1 VEVIGDAKTLGELI
15 DQAAETWPD
24 HEAIVYEDKRVS
36 YRQLQERANRL
47 AGALFKLGVR
57 KGDKV
62 SVLFTNLPQWAYAEF
77 AIDKIGGIVVPVN
90 TRYSVDEIEYIL
102 NHSDSTTLIMMD
114 GFQKIDYM
122 AMVREI
128 CPELDASE
136 PGHLKS
142 EKLPFLKNVIVFRD
156 RRYRGTFDFSEL
168 MEIREGKVMK
178 DLDKAQKE
186 VRSDDIAHLPYTS
199 GTTGKPKGVMTTHQQ
214 YIRFNLGFIKGI
226 GGFTEK
232 DRLCVA
238 APFSHNFGNSQGLL
252 TPAFCGAASVLIEAF
267 DARKCL
273 ELIEKERC
281 TFFAGSPTMYIKML
295 RDEHFSKYDL
305 SSLRSGLI
313 AAAPAPVAIIE
324 EIQARMGI
332 KTLVNGFGMTE
343 NSVGTSMTR
352 PGDPPEVVSKTV
364 GKPLWP
370 DYEIKVIDINT
381 GEGLPPGAE
390 GELCTRG
397 PLIMKGYYKMLE
409 ETAKLIDQEG
419 WFHTGDIAIIDEG
432 GYIRITGRLKD
443 VFMPGGLNVSPEEVE
458 NVLYT
463 HPEIKQIAVVG
474 VPDAVMGEVGAAF
487 VELKEGKTVSDLEI
501 IDFCKGR
508 LANFKVPRHIIF
520 TDDFPMTT
528 SGKVQKFIL
537 RDRAI
542 ERLGLSC

>member
-295 RDEHFSKYDL
+295 RDEHFSKHDL

>member
-1 VEVIGDAKTLGELI
+1 MIGDAKTLGELI
-15 DQAAETWPD
+15 DRAAETWPD

-114 GFQKIDYM
+114 NFQKTNYVAM
-122 AMVREI
+122 AREI

-142 EKLPFLKNVIVFRD
+142 EKLPFLKNVIVFGD

-168 MEIREGKVMK
+168 IEIREGKVMK
-178 DLDKAQKE
+178 DLNKAQEE
-186 VRSDDIAHLPYTS
+186 VRPADIAHLPYTS

-226 GGFTEK
+226 GKFTEK

-238 APFSHNFGNSQGLL
+238 APFSHNFGNSQGIL
-252 TPAFCGAASVLIEAF
+252 TPAFCGAASVIIEAF

-295 RDEHFSKYDL
+295 RDEHFSKHDL

-313 AAAPAPVAIIE
+313 AAAPAPVALIE
-324 EIQARMGI
+324 EIVARMGI

-381 GEGLPPGAE
+381 GENLPQGAE

-397 PLIMKGYYKMLE
+397 PLIMKGYYKMPE

-419 WFHTGDIAIIDEG
+419 WFHTGDMAIIDEG

-458 NVLYT
+458 NVLFT
-463 HPEIKQIAVVG
+463 HPRVKQVAVLG
-474 VPDAVMGEVGAAF
+474 VPDEVMGEVGAAF

-528 SGKVQKFIL
+528 SGKIQKFIL

>member
-1 VEVIGDAKTLGELI
+1 MIGDAKTLGELI
-15 DQAAETWPD
+15 DRAAETWPD

-537 RDRAI
+537 RDRTI